1 MIRIG
6 IDLSLNSTGIAV
18 DYNGKYVDYYLI
30 VPKMTKKL
38 KSQSKITVYLYDKEE
53 ISKTDTYQD
62 REVKKFKNIYN
73 IVNCIDHILSF
84 YRNEDCHAYIEGIS
98 YGSSSTRA
106 LADLAGLN
114 YCVRTVLNHNDIDF
128 TIVSPM
134 SNKKFACGIG
144 NADKSVM
151 IESWLQCDKNMR
163 SVVEGIKCDDLADAY
178 FLSQTEK

>member
-1 MIRIG
+1 MVRIG

-18 DYNGKYVDYYLI
+18 DHNGKYMDYYLI

-38 KSQSKITVYLYDKEE
+38 KQLTKITVLNYGKTE
-53 ISKTDTYQD
+53 ITKSDSYQE
-62 REVKKFKNIYN
+62 RENKKFKNIHN
-73 IVNCIDHILSF
+73 IAECIDYILTF
-84 YRNEDCHAYIEGIS
+84 YKDEDCHAYIEGIS
-98 YGSSSTRA
+98 YGSSSTKA

-114 YCVRTVLNHNDIDF
+114 YCVRNVLYNNDIDF